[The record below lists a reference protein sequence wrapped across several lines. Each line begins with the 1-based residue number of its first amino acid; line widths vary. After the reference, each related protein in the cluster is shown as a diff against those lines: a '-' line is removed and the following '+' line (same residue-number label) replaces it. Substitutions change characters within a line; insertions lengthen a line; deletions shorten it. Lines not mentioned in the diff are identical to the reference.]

1 MVVPEMSEVKTRND
15 SKMNISHLPILILFL
30 FHLMREFF
38 LDGKP
43 SVKITVE
50 FTMGE
55 SAIGSSEKQNL
66 MCTRS
71 VLPHA

>member
-1 MVVPEMSEVKTRND
+1 MAVPEMSEVKTRND
-15 SKMNISHLPILILFL
+15 SEMNSLHILVFILFPFL
-30 FHLMREFF
+30 KEFF